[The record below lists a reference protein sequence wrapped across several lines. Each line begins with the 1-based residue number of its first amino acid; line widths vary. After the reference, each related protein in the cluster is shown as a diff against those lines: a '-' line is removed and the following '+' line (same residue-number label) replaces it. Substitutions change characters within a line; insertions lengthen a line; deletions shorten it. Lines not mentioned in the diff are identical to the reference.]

1 MLNCTATCRGAD
13 KKPRDNKLNVP
24 SVTGN
29 LALRKEVSSVNNV
42 FAGVSALTSANRMMR
57 TAERVCQS
65 SAVTSAFATND
76 KVIKAVLGE

>member
-29 LALRKEVSSVNNV
+29 LALTKEVAPVTND
-42 FAGVSALTSANRMMR
+42 FAGMANIVSVYNRAAKM
-57 TAERVCQS
+57 ACQS
-65 SAVTSAFATND
+65 QKLANAFNSTNKLIETVTD
-76 KVIKAVLGE
+76 E